1 MIKYVVDRI
10 EEYLV
15 VLINENTRE
24 VVIKKYEELPRVV
37 PGDVVYYYVDGDRY
51 IVDEYARVQ
60 RLKDVREKFNSI
72 WDTEE

>member
-10 EEYLV
+10 EEHLV